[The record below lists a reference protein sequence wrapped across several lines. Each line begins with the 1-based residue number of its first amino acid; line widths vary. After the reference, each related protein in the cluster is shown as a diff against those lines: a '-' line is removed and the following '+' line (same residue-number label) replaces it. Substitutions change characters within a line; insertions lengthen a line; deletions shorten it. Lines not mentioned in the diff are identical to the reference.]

1 MAQSELEMEKQ
12 LVEQLAN
19 SGYEVLDATNES
31 AIVDNFRQ
39 QLGYHNRRELN
50 ELPLSNDEFEQV
62 LSQLRKGTIFDKS
75 MRLRHRVM
83 VNRSDGTVVNLEL
96 FNSRHWCQNHF
107 QVTRQITNN
116 GDTSNTR
123 YDVTILINGLPLIQI
138 ELKRRGLD
146 LKSAFDQIVRYRKTS
161 YSQNAGLFDYIQLY
175 VISNGVNTRYFSTNN
190 KLNYQFTF
198 PWTDEDNKP
207 INRLSDFADTFLEKC
222 HVSKMIARYI
232 VHHQSRKTVLVLRPY
247 QYYAVEAMINRVEI
261 GRGDGYI
268 WHTTG
273 SGKTLTSFKA
283 SQIISGMKE
292 VDKVLFVVDRRDLD
306 YQTAQEFN
314 AFSEGSVDSTDNTRK
329 LVEQLNDPGCKLIV
343 TTIQKLNTAI
353 NQRRYQT
360 KLKSLRDKRV
370 VFNFDECHRSQ
381 FGDTHQRICD
391 FFNQRQMFGF
401 TGTPIFEENAIKT
414 RVGMKTTNHLF
425 GACLHKYIITDAIK
439 DGNVL
444 RFSVDYRKVKAV
456 FDGTEVEA
464 KNRKLL
470 NDKHYLS
477 SEKRI
482 QKVVNDV
489 LSVHDNKTHERS
501 YTAMM
506 CVNSVDELMTYYRLI
521 KASQEGAESPLR
533 IATIFSCNG
542 NDNKEFDGV
551 SETDGLEVKVGADD
565 SRMNF
570 LLDCVKDYNRDH
582 GTSYDVHDSQ
592 DFYRYYQDISKRVR
606 KQDIDILLV
615 VNMFL
620 TGFDSPTLNTLYVDK
635 NLRHQGLIQ
644 AYSRTNRVFDVRKS
658 HGNIVC
664 YRDLKEATDEALMLF
679 ANRHSKG
686 GDLEDVASVVIMSPY
701 PDLKKQFNDK
711 IKQLKE
717 QTPTPDAVDDLVRE
731 EEQLQFLQTFREV
744 IRMKNAL
751 KTFPDYDDDLKAG
764 KLEINE
770 DDLVD
775 FESKY
780 KDKYNDIQRAEKEER
795 DKKAKERREEIEKL
809 RKEGKLTEAEQKE
822 REHQLEIE
830 AQMKSMQFDIELL
843 DTAEIN
849 VEYILNLIERLD
861 GEDDDFEFMRIR
873 TMILDTLER
882 NSELKDKAG
891 LFTAFIDEEIKPNA
905 KLFKKDELGD
915 IHTRFEQ
922 FADNKRQVEI
932 EALANEYGLDVSIVK
947 SLVDDYLYS
956 GKEPTKGDL
965 MNLLKASF
973 PKPIER
979 HRASKLIIQSI
990 SSFI

>member
-1 MAQSELEMEKQ
+1 M
-12 LVEQLAN
+12 
-19 SGYEVLDATNES
+19 
-31 AIVDNFRQ
+31 
-39 QLGYHNRRELN
+39 
-50 ELPLSNDEFEQV
+50 
-62 LSQLRKGTIFDKS
+62 
-75 MRLRHRVM
+75 
-83 VNRSDGTVVNLEL
+83 
-96 FNSRHWCQNHF
+96 
-107 QVTRQITNN
+107 
-116 GDTSNTR
+116 
-123 YDVTILINGLPLIQI
+123 
-138 ELKRRGLD
+138 
-146 LKSAFDQIVRYRKTS
+146 
-161 YSQNAGLFDYIQLY
+161 
-175 VISNGVNTRYFSTNN
+175 
-190 KLNYQFTF
+190 
-198 PWTDEDNKP
+198 
-207 INRLSDFADTFLEKC
+207 
-222 HVSKMIARYI
+222 
-232 VHHQSRKTVLVLRPY
+232 
-247 QYYAVEAMINRVEI
+247 
-261 GRGDGYI
+261 
-268 WHTTG
+268 
-273 SGKTLTSFKA
+273 
-283 SQIISGMKE
+283 
-292 VDKVLFVVDRRDLD
+292 
-306 YQTAQEFN
+306 
-314 AFSEGSVDSTDNTRK
+314 
-329 LVEQLNDPGCKLIV
+329 
-343 TTIQKLNTAI
+343 
-353 NQRRYQT
+353 
-360 KLKSLRDKRV
+360 
-370 VFNFDECHRSQ
+370 
-381 FGDTHQRICD
+381 
-391 FFNQRQMFGF
+391 
-401 TGTPIFEENAIKT
+401 
-414 RVGMKTTNHLF
+414 
-425 GACLHKYIITDAIK
+425 
-439 DGNVL
+439 
-444 RFSVDYRKVKAV
+444 
-456 FDGTEVEA
+456 
-464 KNRKLL
+464 
-470 NDKHYLS
+470 
-477 SEKRI
+477 
-482 QKVVNDV
+482 
-489 LSVHDNKTHERS
+489 
-501 YTAMM
+501 
-506 CVNSVDELMTYYRLI
+506 
-521 KASQEGAESPLR
+521 
-533 IATIFSCNG
+533 
-542 NDNKEFDGV
+542 
-551 SETDGLEVKVGADD
+551 SETDGLEVKPDADD

-570 LLDCVKDYNRDH
+570 LRDCVKDYNRDH
-582 GTSYDVHDSQ
+582 GTSYDVRDSQ

-701 PDLKKQFNDK
+701 PDLKKQFNEK

-731 EEQLQFLQTFREV
+731 EEQFQFLQTFRDV

-882 NSELKDKAG
+882 NSDLKDKAG

-922 FADNKRQVEI
+922 FADKKRQGEI
-932 EALANEYGLDVSIVK
+932 EALAKDYGLDAPVVK
-947 SLVDDYLYS
+947 SMVDDYLYS

-965 MNLLKASF
+965 MNLLKSSF
-973 PKPIER
+973 SKPIER
-979 HRASKLIIQSI
+979 HRASKSIIEAI
-990 SSFI
+990 SGFI